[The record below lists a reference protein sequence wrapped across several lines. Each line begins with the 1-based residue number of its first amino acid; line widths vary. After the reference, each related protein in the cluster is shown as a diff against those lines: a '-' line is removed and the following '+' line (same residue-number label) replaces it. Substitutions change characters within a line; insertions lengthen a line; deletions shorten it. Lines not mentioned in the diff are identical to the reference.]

1 MSTILECK
9 NLSKKYG
16 RKQALDNITLSL
28 ESGKIIGLLGPNGSG
43 KTTLIKLING
53 LLAPTGGKLFI
64 NGNTPGVESKKIVS
78 YLPERTYLDETQ
90 KVSEAITLFEDFY
103 KDFDR
108 SRAISMLEKLN
119 IDSNARIKTLSK
131 GTKEK
136 VEEAIKKLNYEP
148 NIYARGFKI
157 NRTNTVALILP
168 TIWNPFFSELAYNI
182 EKNLRKAGMKMIL
195 CNSNKKDKAEIE
207 YISMAKQNKMD
218 GVIAITYSD
227 IDEYVSEKIPF
238 VSIDRYF
245 SKDITYISSD
255 NFEGGKLAAEKLVEF
270 GCEKIAY
277 IGRGSKINNATR
289 KRKDGFISYCKE
301 HNIDYEICEILGSSK
316 EFDKLLNEFIAKN
329 FKDHIKIQGVFVVT
343 DEQAL
348 DFIHKLEEYDIEVPK
363 DVQVIGFDGSKASA
377 KDTIKISTIR
387 QPVELIAEKAVR
399 SLINIIE
406 NNKVEKEIILPIS
419 FIGGYTTR
427 K

>member
-1 MSTILECK
+1 MSLTF
-9 NLSKKYG
+9 S
-16 RKQALDNITLSL
+16 D
-28 ESGKIIGLLGPNGSG
+28 
-43 KTTLIKLING
+43 
-53 LLAPTGGKLFI
+53 
-64 NGNTPGVESKKIVS
+64 V
-78 YLPERTYLDETQ
+78 LPET
-90 KVSEAITLFEDFY
+90 
-103 KDFDR
+103 
-108 SRAISMLEKLN
+108 
-119 IDSNARIKTLSK
+119 
-131 GTKEK
+131 
-136 VEEAIKKLNYEP
+136 
-148 NIYARGFKI
+148 
-157 NRTNTVALILP
+157 

-195 CNSNKKDKAEIE
+195 CNSNKEDKAEIE

-255 NFEGGKLAAEKLVEF
+255 NFEGGRLAAEKLVEF
-270 GCEKIAY
+270 GCRKIAY

-301 HNIDYEICEILGSSK
+301 HNINYEICEILGSSK
-316 EFDKLLNEFIAKN
+316 EFDKLLNEFIANN
-329 FKDHIKIQGVFVVT
+329 FKEDIKIQGVFVVT

-348 DFIHKLEEYDIEVPK
+348 DFIHKLEECNIDVPK
-363 DVQVIGFDGSKASA
+363 DVQVIGFDGSKSSVN
-377 KDTIKISTIR
+377 DIIKISTIR
-387 QPVELIAEKAVR
+387 QPVELIAKEAVK

-419 FIGGYTTR
+419 FINGYTTKR
-427 K
+427 

>member
-1 MSTILECK
+1 
-9 NLSKKYG
+9 
-16 RKQALDNITLSL
+16 
-28 ESGKIIGLLGPNGSG
+28 
-43 KTTLIKLING
+43 
-53 LLAPTGGKLFI
+53 
-64 NGNTPGVESKKIVS
+64 
-78 YLPERTYLDETQ
+78 
-90 KVSEAITLFEDFY
+90 
-103 KDFDR
+103 
-108 SRAISMLEKLN
+108 
-119 IDSNARIKTLSK
+119 
-131 GTKEK
+131 
-136 VEEAIKKLNYEP
+136 
-148 NIYARGFKI
+148 
-157 NRTNTVALILP
+157 
-168 TIWNPFFSELAYNI
+168 
-182 EKNLRKAGMKMIL
+182 MIL
-195 CNSNKKDKAEIE
+195 CNSNKEDKAEIE

-329 FKDHIKIQGVFVVT
+329 FKDHIKI
-343 DEQAL
+343 
-348 DFIHKLEEYDIEVPK
+348 
-363 DVQVIGFDGSKASA
+363 
-377 KDTIKISTIR
+377 STIR

>member
-1 MSTILECK
+1 MVTIKDVAKEAGVSVGTVS
-9 NLSKKYG
+9 NV
-16 RKQALDNITLSL
+16 
-28 ESGKIIGLLGPNGSG
+28 
-43 KTTLIKLING
+43 INNVQVK
-53 LLAPTGGKLFI
+53 P
-64 NGNTPGVESKKIVS
+64 S
-78 YLPERTYLDETQ
+78 
-90 KVSEAITLFEDFY
+90 
-103 KDFDR
+103 
-108 SRAISMLEKLN
+108 
-119 IDSNARIKTLSK
+119 
-131 GTKEK
+131 TKEK

-157 NRTNTVALILP
+157 NRT

-195 CNSNKKDKAEIE
+195 CNSNKEDKAEIE

-255 NFEGGKLAAEKLVEF
+255 NFEGGRLAAEKLVEF
-270 GCEKIAY
+270 GCRKIAY

-301 HNIDYEICEILGSSK
+301 HNINYEICEILGSSK
-316 EFDKLLNEFIAKN
+316 EFDKLLNEFIANN
-329 FKDHIKIQGVFVVT
+329 FKEDIKIQGVFVVT

-348 DFIHKLEEYDIEVPK
+348 DFIHKLEECNIDVPK
-363 DVQVIGFDGSKASA
+363 DVQVIGFDGSKSSVN
-377 KDTIKISTIR
+377 DIIKISTIR
-387 QPVELIAEKAVR
+387 QPVELIAKEAVK

-419 FIGGYTTR
+419 FINGYTTKR
-427 K
+427 